1 MMARISKLQKT
12 IAGGAIIIALF
23 SVLSRLLGLFR
34 DRLLS
39 STFGAGEILDAYYA
53 AFRLPDLIFNTLIL
67 GALSSAFIPIFLKYW
82 SKNKEEAWRITNSVF
97 NILFLTVL
105 ALGLVAFILAPSV
118 VKYLVPGFDLET
130 QSLTISLTR
139 IMLIGILFFTCSNIA
154 SSVLNS
160 FRRFLAYSLAPL
172 MYNLGIIFGI
182 VFLVPKTSLGLNGLA
197 WGVVLGA
204 AGHFLI
210 QVPALLKVGYRWK
223 PIIKSHPAIKRIITL
238 MLPRCFGLAVGQ
250 LNFVV
255 ITLIASTITIGAV
268 AIYSLAFN
276 LFNVPVGIFGISL
289 AISIFPAL
297 SQNFATGDK
306 KTFVTQLSKTICRIL
321 YLIIPITAIYLALR
335 IQIVRLIL
343 GAGVFSWRDTI
354 LTASTLG
361 FFSISLLAQSLIP
374 LFSKAFYATHNTL
387 TPVKIAVVSFVVNII
402 GCLVLGSL
410 IGIGGL
416 ALAFSLASFINL
428 ILLYY
433 FFHKKILPLPN
444 KKLGWSFF
452 RAIGLSLIML
462 IVIQLSKNLVGSL
475 VDMQT
480 FIGVSAQT
488 VIAGTAGL
496 LFYFIVSLLLH
507 FPEVDPVRKLI
518 PQTLK
523 NILTH
528 HK

>member
-1 MMARISKLQKT
+1 MMAKISKLQKT
-12 IAGGAIIIALF
+12 IAGGAMIIALF
-23 SVLSRLLGLFR
+23 SILSRLLGLFR

-39 STFGAGEILDAYYA
+39 STFGAGQTLDAYYA

-82 SKNKEEAWRITNSVF
+82 NRNKEEAWRITNSVF
-97 NILFLTVL
+97 NILFLIVL
-105 ALGLVAFILAPSV
+105 VLGLIAFVFAPSV
-118 VKYLVPGFDLET
+118 VKYLVPGFDLGT
-130 QSLTISLTR
+130 QSLTISFTR

-210 QVPALLKVGYRWK
+210 QVPALLKTGYRWQ
-223 PIIKSHPAIKRIITL
+223 PIIKSHKAIKRIITL
-238 MLPRCFGLAVGQ
+238 MLPRCFALAVSQ

-255 ITLIASTITIGAV
+255 TTIIASTITIGAV

-276 LFNVPVGIFGISL
+276 LFNVPIGIFGISL
-289 AISIFPAL
+289 AISIFPVL
-297 SQNFATGDK
+297 SKSFAIGDK
-306 KTFVTQLSKTICRIL
+306 KTFVLQLSKTICRIL

-335 IQIVRLIL
+335 TQIVRLIL
-343 GAGVFSWRDTI
+343 GAGVFSWRDTV
-354 LTASTLG
+354 LTANALG

-387 TPVKIAVVSFVVNII
+387 TPVKIAVVSFIVNII

-410 IGIGGL
+410 MGISGL
-416 ALAFSLASFINL
+416 ALAFSLASFVNL

-433 FFHKKILPLPN
+433 FFHKKALALPN
-444 KKLGWSFF
+444 KNIGGSFL
-452 RAIGLSLIML
+452 RAIGLSLVML
-462 IVIQLSKNLVGSL
+462 IVVQISKGLFGSL

-480 FIGVSAQT
+480 FIGVSIQT

-496 LFYFIVSLLLH
+496 LFYFVVSLLLH
-507 FPEVDPVRKLI
+507 FPEVEIITQFLKRK
-518 PQTLK
+518 QK
-523 NILTH
+523 
-528 HK
+528 

>member
-1 MMARISKLQKT
+1 MMAKISKLQKT
-12 IAGGAIIIALF
+12 IAGGAMIIALF
-23 SVLSRLLGLFR
+23 SILSRLLGLLR

-39 STFGAGEILDAYYA
+39 STFGAGEVLDAYYA

-82 SKNKEEAWRITNSVF
+82 NKNKEEAWNITNSVF
-97 NILFLTVL
+97 NILFLIVL
-105 ALGLVAFILAPSV
+105 VLGLVAFALAPSII
-118 VKYLVPGFDLET
+118 KYLVPGFDLET

-223 PIIKSHPAIKRIITL
+223 PVIKSHPAIKRIITL
-238 MLPRCFGLAVGQ
+238 MLPRSFGLAVGQ

-255 ITLIASTITIGAV
+255 TTLVASTVTVGAV

-297 SQNFATGDK
+297 SKSFAIGDK
-306 KTFVTQLSKTICRIL
+306 KTFISQMSKTICRIL

-335 IQIVRLIL
+335 TQIVRLIL
-343 GAGVFSWRDTI
+343 GSGVFSWRDTV
-354 LTASTLG
+354 LTASALG
-361 FFSISLLAQSLIP
+361 FFSISLLSQSLIP
-374 LFSKAFYATHNTL
+374 IFSKAFYATHDTL
-387 TPVKIAVVSFVVNII
+387 TPVKIAIVSFIVNII
-402 GCLVLGSL
+402 GCFVLGPSM
-410 IGIGGL
+410 GVGGL

-444 KKLGWSFF
+444 KKLWWSFL
-452 RAIGLSLIML
+452 RAMGLSLIML
-462 IVIQLSKNLVGSL
+462 IVVQLSKSLVGSL
-475 VDMQT
+475 VNMQT
-480 FIGVSAQT
+480 FIGVSTQT
-488 VIAGTAGL
+488 SVAATTGF

-507 FPEVDPVRKLI
+507 FPEVEIITQFLKRK
-518 PQTLK
+518 Q
-523 NILTH
+523 NRV
-528 HK
+528 